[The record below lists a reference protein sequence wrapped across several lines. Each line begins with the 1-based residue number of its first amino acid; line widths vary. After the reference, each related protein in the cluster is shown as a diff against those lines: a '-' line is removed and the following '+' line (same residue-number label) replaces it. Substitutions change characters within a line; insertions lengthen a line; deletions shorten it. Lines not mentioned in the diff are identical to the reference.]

1 MITDAGRLAFRAV
14 SDLIAEHCWLPMGIY
29 CRDAGNYTFSLYD
42 RYPLD
47 QVEAVYLRDN
57 VTGTE
62 TNLMH
67 GNYTITTDKQLYTNT
82 RFEVRVVLRRE
93 VEVDTPTM
101 IDHTEDPNAPR
112 KFFRDGLLYI
122 MRDGKVYDL
131 TGKPVQFDDL
141 LNR

>member
-1 MITDAGRLAFRAV
+1 M
-14 SDLIAEHCWLPMGIY
+14 
-29 CRDAGNYTFSLYD
+29 YD
-42 RYPLD
+42 RYVWD
-47 QVEAVYLRDN
+47 EVEAVYLRDN
-57 VTGTE
+57 VTGAE
-62 TNLMH
+62 TNLLM
-67 GNYTITTDKQLYTNT
+67 GNYTITTTGQIYTNT
-82 RFEVRVVLRRE
+82 RFAVKVLLRRK
-93 VEVDTPTM
+93 VKDTPTM